1 MKSLGAYKFEANA
14 ILDGVNIP
22 IHIVMLPI
30 DNNLAVPRIIISLE
44 GNDSEKID
52 ISMQISSSSTEFIR
66 VYGT

>member
-1 MKSLGAYKFEANA
+1 LKSLDAYKFEAKA
-14 ILDGVNIP
+14 ILDGENIP